1 MMGGFM
7 SVQDRQPDPTPMA
20 GTPVQPT
27 GTDKSMARSD
37 VPPETNKSTVRT
49 GEPPEPKERTARTK
63 PSLVGLLQSVRRG
76 PGVFVAGFRGVTWDN
91 KADMQIKDDLSAFD
105 EMRSLS
111 VVDKQ
116 RLKPRIEPLLQSQRE
131 FLRSEAAVRAIAKR
145 VTWVLCI
152 CAVAVPAV
160 VVGLIAP
167 RGDVGGAVSLYFI
180 ELLGLAFAATWPTA
194 VLRTLTGRTR
204 ATLIWLAFVLWVSV
218 AFAILIVIAPGTSEP
233 DGTIF
238 VAAVCAATPLTIV
251 LLASAY
257 VVAWNENALINA
269 WAEQRLEAAVVW
281 MLLGVI
287 WVLAEEPRRGLHP
300 TPRVVQVLVE
310 EPGGDGT
317 PTPLQRSGKARAL
330 LAKAAAA
337 VNDYL
342 PRLIDG
348 GRLYSSNAQAIAS
361 EAAAFLLNLRSAVNL
376 PGGRVR
382 KEDLALL
389 TKTVE
394 DWSIGSLANLPRQAS
409 PEADPQESSSRRP
422 GLPQVVRNVAVGTL
436 PLILLITATLLPLK
450 MSAPVTQALAPF
462 AVTWLLLS
470 VASIFAPADVKKNF
484 IKNLPSR

>member
-1 MMGGFM
+1 
-7 SVQDRQPDPTPMA
+7 VRQRP
-20 GTPVQPT
+20 
-27 GTDKSMARSD
+27 
-37 VPPETNKSTVRT
+37 
-49 GEPPEPKERTARTK
+49 
-63 PSLVGLLQSVRRG
+63 
-76 PGVFVAGFRGVTWDN
+76 
-91 KADMQIKDDLSAFD
+91 
-105 EMRSLS
+105 
-111 VVDKQ
+111 
-116 RLKPRIEPLLQSQRE
+116 
-131 FLRSEAAVRAIAKR
+131 AKR

-152 CAVAVPAV
+152 CAAAVPAV

-167 RGDVGGAVSLYFI
+167 RSDVGGTVLLYFL
-180 ELLGLAFAATWPTA
+180 ELSLLAFAATWPTA

-218 AFAILIVIAPGTSEP
+218 AFAILIAIAPGTSEP
-233 DGTIF
+233 YDTIF
-238 VAAVCAATPLTIV
+238 VAAVCAATALTIV
-251 LLASAY
+251 LLAWVY

-287 WVLAEEPRRGLHP
+287 WVLAEEPRRGRHP

-348 GRLYSSNAQAIAS
+348 DRAYSANAQSIAS

-376 PGGRVR
+376 PGGRVC

-394 DWSIGSLANLPRQAS
+394 DWSIGSLANLPQQAS
-409 PEADPQESSSRRP
+409 PAADPQEASSRRP
-422 GLPQVVRNVAVGTL
+422 GLLQVVRNVAVGTL

>member
-1 MMGGFM
+1 
-7 SVQDRQPDPTPMA
+7 MA
-20 GTPVQPT
+20 GTQVHPA

-37 VPPETNKSTVRT
+37 VPPETDESAIRAGKH
-49 GEPPEPKERTARTK
+49 PEPKGPTARTK
-63 PSLVGLLQSVRRG
+63 LSLAGLLRSVRRG

-91 KADMQIKDDLSAFD
+91 KADKQIKDDLRAFGG
-105 EMRSLS
+105 MRSLS
-111 VVDKQ
+111 DVDKQ
-116 RLKPRIEPLLQSQRE
+116 RLKPRIKPLLQSQRE
-131 FLRSEAAVRAIAKR
+131 FLRSEAAVRAIANR

-152 CAVAVPAV
+152 GAVAVPAV

-167 RGDVGGAVSLYFI
+167 RGDVGGAVFLYFV
-180 ELLGLAFAATWPTA
+180 ELLGLAIAATWPTA
-194 VLRTLTGRTR
+194 VLRTLTGRYR

-218 AFAILIVIAPGTSEP
+218 ASAVLIVIAPGTSEP

-238 VAAVCAATPLTIV
+238 VAAVCAATVFTIV
-251 LLASAY
+251 LLARAY
-257 VVAWNENALINA
+257 VVAWNQNALINA
-269 WAEQRLEAAVVW
+269 WAEQRPEAAVVW

-287 WVLAEEPRRGLHP
+287 WVLAEEPRRGRHP

-310 EPGGDGT
+310 EPDGDGA
-317 PTPLQRSGKARAL
+317 PTPLQRSGTARAI

-348 GRLYSSNAQAIAS
+348 GRPYSANAQAIAN
-361 EAAAFLLNLRSAVNL
+361 ETAAFLLDLRSAVNL
-376 PGGRVR
+376 PGGRAR
-382 KEDLALL
+382 KEDLAQL

-409 PEADPQESSSRRP
+409 PAADSQESSSRRP
-422 GLPQVVRNVAVGTL
+422 GLLQVVRNVVVGTL
-436 PLILLITATLLPLK
+436 PLILLIAATLLPLK